1 MLPKIAAYELP
12 SNEQEFENRVAWP
25 AIPQRSALLV
35 HDMQRYF
42 LAPFGDSPLRTHLVG
57 HVASI
62 ITCAHELGIPVFYTA
77 QPPRQDPQDRGLLT
91 DFWGPGLQ
99 EDHAAEIIPELTPQ
113 ENDTVLTKW
122 RYDAFARSNFAE
134 LLAAAGR
141 DQLVITG
148 IYSSIG
154 ITATATSAFMR
165 DIQAFLVS
173 DATADFSAE
182 QHRDALHRA
191 SQHCARV
198 VTTDTLLADWQ
209 VS

>member
-12 SNEQEFENRVAWP
+12 SSEQEFENRVAWP
-25 AIPQRSALLV
+25 AIPQRSALLI

-42 LAPFGDSPLRTHLVG
+42 LTPFGDSPLRTQLVAQ
-57 HVASI
+57 VARI
-62 ITCAHELGIPVFYTA
+62 IACAHELDIPVFYTA
-77 QPPRQDPQDRGLLT
+77 QPPRQAPKDRGLLT

-99 EDHAAEIIPELTPQ
+99 EDQAAEIIPELVPT
-113 ENDTVLTKW
+113 ETDMVLTKW
-122 RYDAFARSNFAE
+122 RYDAFVRSDFAE
-134 LLAAAGR
+134 RLAAAGR

-154 ITATATSAFMR
+154 ISATATSAFMR
-165 DIQAFLVS
+165 DIQAFIVA

-182 QHRDALHRA
+182 QHQDALHRA

-198 VTTDTLLADWQ
+198 LSTNTLLADWQ
-209 VS
+209 T